1 LLDIA
6 YNTRVQMKYI
16 DRIISAARLRWA
28 GTRFDRNEFSGA
40 FGDIGTDFPL
50 IVGMTLASGLDI
62 ASVLIMFG
70 AMQLVTGLAYGLP
83 MPVQPLKAVAV
94 LVIAQKLSGNIIY
107 GAGLAIGITM
117 LLLTVTGMVDWLGRI
132 IPKSV
137 IRGIQFGLGL
147 KLASVALQNYVMED
161 GTIGCLLAA
170 IAFLLTI
177 FLVGNRKYP
186 PAIFV
191 ILLGVVYAFVFKLDA
206 SAVLQGTGFSLPQ
219 FHVPRLPDI
228 LTGFVVLALPQIPL
242 SLGNSIFATAQLT
255 HDLFPEKPVT
265 ARKISL
271 TYAVINLI
279 NPFLSGIPTCH
290 GSGGMAGHYTFGART
305 GGSVIIYGSLYL
317 LLGFFF
323 SAGFEHIIKIFP
335 LPILGVI
342 LFFESLTLMT
352 LIRDTSAA
360 KADFSVALLV
370 ALMAGFLPYGF
381 VLGLVVGTILA
392 YLVKKRITGLA
403 E

>member
-1 LLDIA
+1 
-6 YNTRVQMKYI
+6 
-16 DRIISAARLRWA
+16 
-28 GTRFDRNEFSGA
+28 
-40 FGDIGTDFPL
+40 
-50 IVGMTLASGLDI
+50 
-62 ASVLIMFG
+62 
-70 AMQLVTGLAYGLP
+70 
-83 MPVQPLKAVAV
+83 
-94 LVIAQKLSGNIIY
+94 
-107 GAGLAIGITM
+107 
-117 LLLTVTGMVDWLGRI
+117 
-132 IPKSV
+132 
-137 IRGIQFGLGL
+137 
-147 KLASVALQNYVMED
+147 
-161 GTIGCLLAA
+161 
-170 IAFLLTI
+170 
-177 FLVGNRKYP
+177 
-186 PAIFV
+186 
-191 ILLGVVYAFVFKLDA
+191 
-206 SAVLQGTGFSLPQ
+206 
-219 FHVPRLPDI
+219 VPRLPDI
-228 LTGFVVLALPQIPL
+228 LTGFIVLALPQIPL

>member
-1 LLDIA
+1 MKHIENMIA
-6 YNTRVQMKYI
+6 
-16 DRIISAARLRWA
+16 SAKLHLGAIK
-28 GTRFDRNEFSGA
+28 FDRNELSGA

-50 IVGMTLASGLDI
+50 IVGMILASGLDVT
-62 ASVLIMFG
+62 SVLIMFG
-70 AMQLVTGLAYGLP
+70 AMQLLTGFIYGLP

-117 LLLTVTGMVDWLGRI
+117 LLLTVTGLVDWLARV

-147 KLASVALQNYVMED
+147 KLASIALKNYVMVD
-161 GTIGCLLAA
+161 GIPGYWLAA
-170 IAFLLTI
+170 IAFVLII
-177 FLVGNRKYP
+177 FLIGNRKYP

-191 ILLGVVYAFVFKLDA
+191 IILGAVYAFLFKLDA
-206 SAVLQGTGFSLPQ
+206 AAVVQSAGFSLPQ
-219 FHVPRLPDI
+219 FHMPTLPDI

-242 SLGNSIFATAQLT
+242 SLGNSIFATKQLT
-255 HDLFPEKPVT
+255 QDLFPQRPVT
-265 ARKISL
+265 VRKISL
-271 TYAVINLI
+271 TYSVINLI

-323 SAGFEHIIKIFP
+323 STGFESIIKIFP
-335 LPILGVI
+335 LPVLGVI
-342 LFFESLTLMT
+342 LVFESLTLMM
-352 LIRDTSAA
+352 LVRDISVS
-360 KADFSVALLV
+360 KADSSIALLV
-370 ALMAGFLPYGF
+370 ALMAGFLQYGF
-381 VLGLVVGTILA
+381 VIGLIVGTLLA
-392 YLVKKRITGLA
+392 YLVKERITGLA
-403 E
+403 K

>member
-1 LLDIA
+1 
-6 YNTRVQMKYI
+6 MKLI
-16 DRIISAARLRWA
+16 ENALASARSRWA
-28 GTRFDRNEFSGA
+28 ATKFDRNEFSGA

-50 IVGMTLASGLDI
+50 IVGMILASGLDT

-70 AMQLVTGLAYGLP
+70 AMQLLTAFTYGLP

-107 GAGLAIGITM
+107 GAGLAIGIAM
-117 LLLTVTGMVDWLGRI
+117 LLLTVTGLVDWLGRV

-147 KLASVALQNYVMED
+147 KLASVALSNYVQAD
-161 GTIGCLLAA
+161 GIAGCGLAA
-170 IAFLLTI
+170 IAFVLTI
-177 FLVGNRKYP
+177 LLIGNRKFP

-191 ILLGVVYAFVFKLDA
+191 IVLGIAYAFFFKLDA
-206 SAVLQGTGFSLPQ
+206 SVLLKSAGFSLPQ

-242 SLGNSIFATAQLT
+242 SLGNSIFATKQLAE
-255 HDLFPEKPVT
+255 DLFPNRPITV
-265 ARKISL
+265 RKISF
-271 TYAVINLI
+271 TYSVINLI
-279 NPFLSGIPTCH
+279 NPLLSGIPTCH

-317 LLGFFF
+317 LLGFLF
-323 SAGFEHIIKIFP
+323 SAGFEDVIKIFP
-335 LPILGVI
+335 LPVLGVI
-342 LFFESLTLMT
+342 LLFESLTLMM
-352 LIRDTSAA
+352 LIRDISSS

-370 ALMAGFLPYGF
+370 ALTAGFLPYGF
-381 VLGLVVGTILA
+381 VIGLVVGTLLA
-392 YLVKKRITGLA
+392 YLVRKGATGLNSA
-403 E
+403 

>member
-1 LLDIA
+1 MKHIENMIA
-6 YNTRVQMKYI
+6 
-16 DRIISAARLRWA
+16 SAKLHLGAIK
-28 GTRFDRNEFSGA
+28 FDRNELSGA
-40 FGDIGTDFPL
+40 FGDIRTDFPL
-50 IVGMTLASGLDI
+50 IVGMILASGLDV

-70 AMQLVTGLAYGLP
+70 AMQLLTGFIYGLP

-117 LLLTVTGMVDWLGRI
+117 LLLTVTGLVDWLARV

-147 KLASVALQNYVMED
+147 KLASIALKNYVMAD
-161 GTIGCLLAA
+161 GVPGYWLAA
-170 IAFLLTI
+170 IGFVLII
-177 FLVGNRKYP
+177 FLIGNRKYP

-191 ILLGVVYAFVFKLDA
+191 IILGVVYAFLFKLDA
-206 SAVLQGTGFSLPQ
+206 ATVVQSAGFSLPQ
-219 FHVPRLPDI
+219 FHTPTLPDI

-242 SLGNSIFATAQLT
+242 SLGNSILATKQLT
-255 HDLFPEKPVT
+255 QDLFPQRSITV
-265 ARKISL
+265 RKISL

-290 GSGGMAGHYTFGART
+290 GSGGMAGHHTFGGRT

-323 SAGFEHIIKIFP
+323 STGFENIIKIFP
-335 LPILGVI
+335 LPVLRVI
-342 LFFESLTLMT
+342 LVFDSLTLMM
-352 LIRDTSAA
+352 LVRDISVS
-360 KADFSVALLV
+360 KADFSIALLV
-370 ALMAGFLPYGF
+370 ALMAGFLQYGF
-381 VLGLVVGTILA
+381 VIGLIVGTLLA
-392 YLVKKRITGLA
+392 YLIKKRITGLA
-403 E
+403 K

>member
-1 LLDIA
+1 MLFRSI
-6 YNTRVQMKYI
+6 K
-16 DRIISAARLRWA
+16 
-28 GTRFDRNEFSGA
+28 FDRNELSGA

-50 IVGMTLASGLDI
+50 IVGMIIASGLDV

-70 AMQLVTGLAYGLP
+70 AMQLLTGFIYGLP

-117 LLLTVTGMVDWLGRI
+117 LLLTVTGLIDWLARV

-147 KLASVALQNYVMED
+147 KLASIALKNYVMAD
-161 GTIGCLLAA
+161 GIPGYWLAA
-170 IAFLLTI
+170 IGFVLII
-177 FLVGNRKYP
+177 FLIGNRKYP

-191 ILLGVVYAFVFKLDA
+191 IILGVVYAFLFKLDA
-206 SAVLQGTGFSLPQ
+206 AAVVQSVGFSLPQ
-219 FHVPRLPDI
+219 FHMPTLPDI

-242 SLGNSIFATAQLT
+242 SLGNSIFATRQLT
-255 HDLFPEKPVT
+255 QDLFPQRPITV
-265 ARKISL
+265 RKISL
-271 TYAVINLI
+271 SYSVINLI

-323 SAGFEHIIKIFP
+323 STGFENIIKIFP
-335 LPILGVI
+335 LPVLGVI
-342 LFFESLTLMT
+342 LVFESLTLMM
-352 LIRDTSAA
+352 LVRDISVS
-360 KADFSVALLV
+360 KADFSIALLV
-370 ALMAGFLPYGF
+370 ALMAGFLQYGF
-381 VLGLVVGTILA
+381 VIGLIVGTLLA

-403 E
+403 K

>member
-1 LLDIA
+1 MKHIGNVIA
-6 YNTRVQMKYI
+6 
-16 DRIISAARLRWA
+16 SAKQRWA
-28 GTRFDRNEFSGA
+28 TIRFDRNELSGA

-50 IVGMTLASGLDI
+50 IVGMILASGLDV

-70 AMQLVTGLAYGLP
+70 AMHLLTALAYGLP

-94 LVIAQKLSGNIIY
+94 LVIAQKLSPDILY

-117 LLLTVTGMVDWLGRI
+117 LLLTVTGLVDWLDRV

-147 KLASVALQNYVMED
+147 KLASVALENYVVAD
-161 GTIGCLLAA
+161 GAVGCGLAA
-170 IAFLLTI
+170 IAFVLTI
-177 FLVGNRKYP
+177 FLIGNRKFP

-191 ILLGVVYAFVFKLDA
+191 IALGVVYAFIFKLDA
-206 SAVLQGTGFSLPQ
+206 ATILKSAGFSLPQ
-219 FHVPRLPDI
+219 LHAPKLPDI

-242 SLGNSIFATAQLT
+242 SLGNSIFATRQLAQ
-255 HDLFPEKPVT
+255 DLFPQTPITV
-265 ARKISL
+265 RKISL

-323 SAGFEHIIKIFP
+323 SSGFENIIKIFP

-342 LFFESLTLMT
+342 LLFESLALMM
-352 LIRDTSAA
+352 LIRDTSAS
-360 KADFSVALLV
+360 KADLSIALLV
-370 ALMAGFLPYGF
+370 ALMAGFLAYGF
-381 VLGLVVGTILA
+381 VVGLIAGTLLA
-392 YLVKKRITGLA
+392 YLVRRRITGLS

>member
-1 LLDIA
+1 MKLIENAIA
-6 YNTRVQMKYI
+6 L
-16 DRIISAARLRWA
+16 ARLRWA
-28 GTRFDRNEFSGA
+28 TTKFDRNEFSGA

-50 IVGMTLASGLDI
+50 IVGMILASGLDT

-70 AMQLVTGLAYGLP
+70 AMQLFTAFAYGIP

-117 LLLTVTGMVDWLGRI
+117 LLLTVTGLVDWLGRV

-147 KLASVALQNYVMED
+147 KLASVALENYVVAD
-161 GTIGCLLAA
+161 GMVGCGLAA
-170 IAFLLTI
+170 IGFALTLFFI
-177 FLVGNRKYP
+177 GNRKFP

-191 ILLGVVYAFVFKLDA
+191 IALGVAYAFIFKLDA
-206 SAVLQGTGFSLPQ
+206 AAVLKSAGFSLPQ

-228 LTGFVVLALPQIPL
+228 LTGFIVLALPQIPL
-242 SLGNSIFATAQLT
+242 SLGNSIFATRQIAE
-255 HDLFPEKPVT
+255 DLFPEKPITV
-265 ARKISL
+265 RKISL

-290 GSGGMAGHYTFGART
+290 GSGGMAGHYAFGART

-323 SAGFEHIIKIFP
+323 SAGFEDVIKIFP
-335 LPILGVI
+335 LPVLGVI
-342 LFFESLTLMT
+342 RLFESLMLMM
-352 LIRDTSAA
+352 LIRDISTS

-370 ALMAGFLPYGF
+370 ALTAGFLPYGF
-381 VLGLVVGTILA
+381 VIGLIAGTLLA
-392 YLVKKRITGLA
+392 YLVRKDITGLPQ
-403 E
+403 

>member
-1 LLDIA
+1 MKHIENMIA
-6 YNTRVQMKYI
+6 
-16 DRIISAARLRWA
+16 SAKLHLGAIK
-28 GTRFDRNEFSGA
+28 FDRNELSGA

-50 IVGMTLASGLDI
+50 IVGMILASGLDV

-70 AMQLVTGLAYGLP
+70 AMQLLTGFIYGIP

-117 LLLTVTGMVDWLGRI
+117 LLLTVTGLVDWLARV

-147 KLASVALQNYVMED
+147 KLASIALKNYVMVD
-161 GTIGCLLAA
+161 GIHGYWLAA
-170 IAFLLTI
+170 IAFVLII
-177 FLVGNRKYP
+177 FLIGNRKYP

-191 ILLGVVYAFVFKLDA
+191 IILGVVYAFLFKLDA
-206 SAVLQGTGFSLPQ
+206 AAVVQSVGFSLPQ
-219 FHVPRLPDI
+219 FHMPTFPDM

-242 SLGNSIFATAQLT
+242 SLGNSIFATKQLT
-255 HDLFPEKPVT
+255 QDLFPQRPITV
-265 ARKISL
+265 RKISL
-271 TYAVINLI
+271 TYSVINLI

-323 SAGFEHIIKIFP
+323 STGFENIIKIFP
-335 LPILGVI
+335 LPALGVI
-342 LFFESLTLMT
+342 LVFESLTLMM
-352 LIRDTSAA
+352 LVRDISVS
-360 KADFSVALLV
+360 KADFSIALLV
-370 ALMAGFLPYGF
+370 ALMAGFLQYGF
-381 VLGLVVGTILA
+381 VIGLIVGTLLA

-403 E
+403 K

>member
-1 LLDIA
+1 
-6 YNTRVQMKYI
+6 MKHLENVVV
-16 DRIISAARLRWA
+16 SARSRW
-28 GTRFDRNEFSGA
+28 GTIKFDRNELSGA

-50 IVGMTLASGLDI
+50 IVGMILASGLDI

-70 AMQLVTGLAYGLP
+70 AMQLLTGFLYGLP

-117 LLLTVTGMVDWLGRI
+117 LLLTVTGLVDWLARV

-147 KLASVALQNYVMED
+147 KLASIALKNYVMVD
-161 GTIGCLLAA
+161 GVPGYWLAA
-170 IAFLLTI
+170 IGFVLII
-177 FLVGNRKYP
+177 FLIGNRKYP

-191 ILLGVVYAFVFKLDA
+191 IILGMIYAFAFKLDA
-206 SAVLQGTGFSLPQ
+206 AAVVNSVGFSTPK
-219 FHVPRLPDI
+219 FFMPTLPDI

-242 SLGNSIFATAQLT
+242 SLGNSIFATKQLT
-255 HDLFPEKPVT
+255 HDLFPERPVT
-265 ARKISL
+265 VRKISL
-271 TYAVINLI
+271 TYSVINII

-290 GSGGMAGHYTFGART
+290 GSGGMAGHYTFGGRT

-323 SAGFEHIIKIFP
+323 SSGFGSIVQIFP
-335 LPILGVI
+335 LPVLGVI
-342 LFFESLTLMT
+342 LVFESLTLM
-352 LIRDTSAA
+352 LLVSDISVS
-360 KADFSVALLV
+360 KEDFSVALLV
-370 ALMAGFLPYGF
+370 ALMAGFLQYGF
-381 VLGLVVGTILA
+381 VIGLIAGTLLA
-392 YLVKKRITGLA
+392 YLVKKRMTGLA
-403 E
+403 K

>member
-1 LLDIA
+1 
-6 YNTRVQMKYI
+6 
-16 DRIISAARLRWA
+16 
-28 GTRFDRNEFSGA
+28 
-40 FGDIGTDFPL
+40 
-50 IVGMTLASGLDI
+50 
-62 ASVLIMFG
+62 MFG
-70 AMQLVTGLAYGLP
+70 AMHVLTALTYGLP

-94 LVIAQKLSGNIIY
+94 LVIAQKLSPDILY

-117 LLLTVTGMVDWLGRI
+117 LLLTVTGLVDWLDRV

-147 KLASVALQNYVMED
+147 KLASVALENYVVAD
-161 GTIGCLLAA
+161 GAVGCGLAA
-170 IAFLLTI
+170 IAFMLTI
-177 FLVGNRKYP
+177 FLIGNRKYP

-191 ILLGVVYAFVFKLDA
+191 IMLGVAYAFIFKLDA
-206 SAVLQGTGFSLPQ
+206 ATILKSAGFSLPQ
-219 FHVPRLPDI
+219 FHVPKLPDV

-242 SLGNSIFATAQLT
+242 SLGNSIFATRQLAQ
-255 HDLFPEKPVT
+255 DLFPQTPITV
-265 ARKISL
+265 RKISL
-271 TYAVINLI
+271 TYAVMNLI

-323 SAGFEHIIKIFP
+323 STGFENIIKIFP

-342 LFFESLTLMT
+342 LFFESLALMM
-352 LIRDTSAA
+352 LIRDLSAS
-360 KADFSVALLV
+360 KADLSIALLV
-370 ALMAGFLPYGF
+370 ALMAGFLAYGF
-381 VLGLVVGTILA
+381 VVGLIVGTLLA
-392 YLVKKRITGLA
+392 YLVRKRVTGLS

>member
-1 LLDIA
+1 MKHIGNVIA
-6 YNTRVQMKYI
+6 
-16 DRIISAARLRWA
+16 SAKRRWA
-28 GTRFDRNEFSGA
+28 TIRFDRNELSGA

-50 IVGMTLASGLDI
+50 IVGMILASGLDV

-70 AMQLVTGLAYGLP
+70 AMHLLTALAYGLP

-94 LVIAQKLSGNIIY
+94 LVIAQKLSPDILY

-117 LLLTVTGMVDWLGRI
+117 LLLTVTGLVDWLDRV

-147 KLASVALQNYVMED
+147 KLASVALENYVVAD
-161 GTIGCLLAA
+161 GAVGCGLAA
-170 IAFLLTI
+170 IAFVLTI
-177 FLVGNRKYP
+177 FLIGNRKFP

-191 ILLGVVYAFVFKLDA
+191 IALGVVYAFIFKLDA
-206 SAVLQGTGFSLPQ
+206 ATILKSAGFSLPQ
-219 FHVPRLPDI
+219 LHAPKLPDI

-242 SLGNSIFATAQLT
+242 SLGNSIFATRQLAQ
-255 HDLFPEKPVT
+255 DLFPQTPITV
-265 ARKISL
+265 RKISL

-323 SAGFEHIIKIFP
+323 SSGFENIIKIFP

-342 LFFESLTLMT
+342 LLFESLALMM
-352 LIRDTSAA
+352 LIRDTSAS
-360 KADFSVALLV
+360 KADLSIALLV
-370 ALMAGFLPYGF
+370 ALMAGFLAYGF
-381 VLGLVVGTILA
+381 VVGLIAGTLLA
-392 YLVKKRITGLA
+392 YLVRRRITGLS

>member
-1 LLDIA
+1 
-6 YNTRVQMKYI
+6 MKHI
-16 DRIISAARLRWA
+16 ENMIISAKLHLRA
-28 GTRFDRNEFSGA
+28 IKFDRNELSGA

-50 IVGMTLASGLDI
+50 IVGMILASGLDVT
-62 ASVLIMFG
+62 SVLIMFG
-70 AMQLVTGLAYGLP
+70 AMQLLTGFIYGLP

-117 LLLTVTGMVDWLGRI
+117 LLLTVTGLIDWLARV

-147 KLASVALQNYVMED
+147 KLASIALKNYVMVD
-161 GTIGCLLAA
+161 GIPGYWLAA
-170 IAFLLTI
+170 IGFVLII
-177 FLVGNRKYP
+177 FLIGNRKYP

-191 ILLGVVYAFVFKLDA
+191 IILGVVYAFLFKLDA
-206 SAVLQGTGFSLPQ
+206 AAVVQSVGFSLPQ
-219 FHVPRLPDI
+219 FHMPTLPDI

-242 SLGNSIFATAQLT
+242 SLGNSIFATKQLT
-255 HDLFPEKPVT
+255 QDLFPQRPVT
-265 ARKISL
+265 VRKISL
-271 TYAVINLI
+271 SYSVINLI

-323 SAGFEHIIKIFP
+323 STGFENIIKIFP
-335 LPILGVI
+335 LPVLGVI
-342 LFFESLTLMT
+342 LVFESLTLMM
-352 LIRDTSAA
+352 LVRDISVS
-360 KADFSVALLV
+360 KADFSIALLV
-370 ALMAGFLPYGF
+370 ALMAGFLQYGF
-381 VLGLVVGTILA
+381 VIGLIVGTFLA
-392 YLVKKRITGLA
+392 YLIKKRITGLA
-403 E
+403 K

>member
-1 LLDIA
+1 
-6 YNTRVQMKYI
+6 MKYI
-16 DRIISAARLRWA
+16 DKAVAGARARWA
-28 GTRFDRNEFSGA
+28 GTRFDRNELAGA

-50 IVGMTLASGLDI
+50 IVGMILASALDT

-70 AMQLVTGLAYGLP
+70 TMQLVTALAYGFP

-94 LVIAQKLSGNIIY
+94 LVIAQKLSGNVIY
-107 GAGLAIGITM
+107 GAGFAIGITM
-117 LLLTVTGMVDWLGRI
+117 LFLTVTGLVDWLGRV

-137 IRGIQFGLGL
+137 IRGIQFGLGI
-147 KLASVALQNYVMED
+147 KLASVALQNYVMVD
-161 GTIGCLLAA
+161 GIVGCGLAA
-170 IAFLLTI
+170 LGFVLTVFLL
-177 FLVGNRKYP
+177 GNRKYP

-191 ILLGVVYAFVFKLDA
+191 ILLGVVYAFVFRLDGA
-206 SAVLQGTGFSLPQ
+206 GVLKHAGFSVPQ
-219 FHVPRLPDI
+219 FHAPRLPDM

-242 SLGNSIFATAQLT
+242 SLGNSIFATKQLA
-255 HDLFPEKPVT
+255 HDLFPDKPVT
-265 ARKISL
+265 VRKISF

-317 LLGFFF
+317 ILGFFF
-323 SAGFEHIIKIFP
+323 STGFEDVIRIFP

-342 LFFESLTLMT
+342 LLFESLTLMT
-352 LIRDTSAA
+352 LIRDISAR
-360 KADFSVALLV
+360 KGDFSVALLV

-381 VLGLVVGTILA
+381 VLGLIVGTILA
-392 YLVKKRITGLA
+392 HLVENRITGLA
-403 E
+403 A

>member
-1 LLDIA
+1 MKHIENMIA
-6 YNTRVQMKYI
+6 
-16 DRIISAARLRWA
+16 SAKLHLGAIK
-28 GTRFDRNEFSGA
+28 FDRNELSGA

-50 IVGMTLASGLDI
+50 IVGMILASGLDV

-70 AMQLVTGLAYGLP
+70 AMQLLTGFIYGLP

-117 LLLTVTGMVDWLGRI
+117 LLLTVTGLIDWLARV

-147 KLASVALQNYVMED
+147 KLASIALKNYVMVD
-161 GTIGCLLAA
+161 GIPGYWLAA
-170 IAFLLTI
+170 IGFVLII
-177 FLVGNRKYP
+177 FLIGNRKYP

-191 ILLGVVYAFVFKLDA
+191 IILGMVYAFLFKLDA
-206 SAVLQGTGFSLPQ
+206 AAVVQSVGFSLPQ
-219 FHVPRLPDI
+219 FHMPTLPDI

-242 SLGNSIFATAQLT
+242 SLGNSIFATKQLT
-255 HDLFPEKPVT
+255 QDLFPQRPITV
-265 ARKISL
+265 RKISL
-271 TYAVINLI
+271 SYSVINLI

-323 SAGFEHIIKIFP
+323 STGFENIIKIFP
-335 LPILGVI
+335 LPVLGVI
-342 LFFESLTLMT
+342 LVFESLTLMM
-352 LIRDTSAA
+352 LVRDISVS
-360 KADFSVALLV
+360 KADFSIALLV
-370 ALMAGFLPYGF
+370 ALMAGFLQYGF
-381 VLGLVVGTILA
+381 VIGLIVGTLLA

-403 E
+403 K

>member
-1 LLDIA
+1 MKHIENMIA
-6 YNTRVQMKYI
+6 
-16 DRIISAARLRWA
+16 SAKLRLGA
-28 GTRFDRNEFSGA
+28 IKFDRNELSGA

-50 IVGMTLASGLDI
+50 IVGMILASGLDV

-70 AMQLVTGLAYGLP
+70 AMQLLTGFIYGLP

-117 LLLTVTGMVDWLGRI
+117 LLLTVTGLIDWLARV

-147 KLASVALQNYVMED
+147 KLASIALKNYVMVD
-161 GTIGCLLAA
+161 GIPGYWLAA
-170 IAFLLTI
+170 IGFVLII
-177 FLVGNRKYP
+177 FLIGNRKYP

-191 ILLGVVYAFVFKLDA
+191 IILGMVYAFLFKLDA
-206 SAVLQGTGFSLPQ
+206 AAVVQSVGFSLPQ
-219 FHVPRLPDI
+219 FHMPTLPDI

-242 SLGNSIFATAQLT
+242 SLGNSIFATKQLT
-255 HDLFPEKPVT
+255 QDLFPQRPITV
-265 ARKISL
+265 RKISL
-271 TYAVINLI
+271 SYSVINLI

-323 SAGFEHIIKIFP
+323 STGFENIIKIFP
-335 LPILGVI
+335 LPVLGVI
-342 LFFESLTLMT
+342 LVFESLTLMM
-352 LIRDTSAA
+352 LVRDISVS
-360 KADFSVALLV
+360 KADFSIALLV
-370 ALMAGFLPYGF
+370 ALMAGFLQYGF
-381 VLGLVVGTILA
+381 VIGLIVGTLLA

-403 E
+403 K

>member
-1 LLDIA
+1 
-6 YNTRVQMKYI
+6 MKHVAE
-16 DRIISAARLRWA
+16 IISSARLRWA
-28 GTRFDRNEFSGA
+28 STKFDRNELSGA

-50 IVGMTLASGLDI
+50 IVGMILASGLDT

-70 AMQLVTGLAYGLP
+70 TMQIVTAFTYGLP

-117 LLLTVTGMVDWLGRI
+117 LFLTVTGLVDWLARV

-147 KLASVALQNYVMED
+147 KLASVALKNYVMAD
-161 GTIGCLLAA
+161 GIPGYWLAA
-170 IAFLLTI
+170 IGFVLII
-177 FLVGNRKYP
+177 FLIGNRKYP

-191 ILLGVVYAFVFKLDA
+191 IFLGMIYAFAFKLDV
-206 SAVLQGTGFSLPQ
+206 SAVVKSAGFSLPQ
-219 FHVPRLPDI
+219 FHTPRLPDI

-242 SLGNSIFATAQLT
+242 SLGNSIFATKQLT
-255 HDLFPEKPVT
+255 EDLFPDKPVT
-265 ARKISL
+265 VRKISL
-271 TYAVINLI
+271 TYSVINLI

-290 GSGGMAGHYTFGART
+290 GSGGMAGHYAFGGRT

-323 SAGFEHIIKIFP
+323 STGFKDIITIFP
-335 LPILGVI
+335 LPVLGVI
-342 LFFESLTLMT
+342 LLFESLTLMT
-352 LIRDTSAA
+352 LIRDISASGS
-360 KADFSVALLV
+360 DFSIALLV
-370 ALMAGFLPYGF
+370 ALAAGFLPYGF
-381 VLGLVVGTILA
+381 VIGLVVGTLLA
-392 YLVKKRITGLA
+392 YLVRTGITGLS

>member
-1 LLDIA
+1 
-6 YNTRVQMKYI
+6 MKYI
-16 DRIISAARLRWA
+16 EKMIASARSRWA

-94 LVIAQKLSGNIIY
+94 LVIAQKLSGNVIY

-117 LLLTVTGMVDWLGRI
+117 LLLTVTGLVDWLGRI

-161 GTIGCLLAA
+161 GVLGCLLAA
-170 IAFLLTI
+170 LAFLVTI

-206 SAVLQGTGFSLPQ
+206 STLLRGAGFSLPQ
-219 FHVPRLPDI
+219 FHVPKLPDV
-228 LTGFVVLALPQIPL
+228 LTGLVVLALPQIPL

-271 TYAVINLI
+271 TYAMINII

-323 SAGFEHIIKIFP
+323 SAGFEHVIKIFP

>member
-1 LLDIA
+1 
-6 YNTRVQMKYI
+6 MKHI
-16 DRIISAARLRWA
+16 ENVVASARSCWGAIK
-28 GTRFDRNEFSGA
+28 FDRNELSGA

-50 IVGMTLASGLDI
+50 IVGMILASDLDV

-70 AMQLVTGLAYGLP
+70 AMQLLTGFLYGLP

-117 LLLTVTGMVDWLGRI
+117 LFLTVTGLVDWLARV

-147 KLASVALQNYVMED
+147 KLASIALKNYVMAD
-161 GTIGCLLAA
+161 GIHGYWLAA
-170 IAFLLTI
+170 IGFVMII
-177 FLVGNRKYP
+177 FLIGNRKYP

-191 ILLGVVYAFVFKLDA
+191 IILGMIYAFAFKLDA
-206 SAVLQGTGFSLPQ
+206 AAVVNSVGFSTPK
-219 FHVPRLPDI
+219 FFMPTLPDI

-242 SLGNSIFATAQLT
+242 SLGNSIFATRQLAE
-255 HDLFPEKPVT
+255 DLFPEKPVT
-265 ARKISL
+265 VRKISL
-271 TYAVINLI
+271 TYSIINLI

-290 GSGGMAGHYTFGART
+290 GSGGMAGHYAFGGRT

-323 SAGFEHIIKIFP
+323 SAGFEDIITIFP

-342 LFFESLTLMT
+342 LFFESLTLMM
-352 LIRDTSAA
+352 LIRDTSDL
-360 KADFSVALLV
+360 KSDFSIALLV
-370 ALMAGFLPYGF
+370 ALSAGFLPYGF
-381 VLGLVVGTILA
+381 VIGLLVGTLLT
-392 YLVKKRITGLA
+392 YLVRMGVTGLSQ
-403 E
+403 